1 MTTLTTNQL
10 AKAAGVNLET
20 VRYYERRG
28 LIPEP
33 PRRSS
38 GYRQYSEDYIGRIRS
53 IKRAQNLG
61 FSLDEIA
68 ELFSLHVDPET
79 ACDEVKHQAEIKIV
93 AVRAKIATLQQIE
106 QTLVDLVA
114 ACNQREPTNE
124 CPILEALNSGHL

>member
-1 MTTLTTNQL
+1 MKTLTTSQL
-10 AKAAGVNLET
+10 AQAAGVNLET

-53 IKRAQNLG
+53 IKRAQDLG
-61 FSLDEIA
+61 FSLDEVA
-68 ELFSLHVDPET
+68 ELFALRVDPET
-79 ACDEVKHQAEIKIV
+79 ACDQVKQQAERKITE
-93 AVRAKIATLQQIE
+93 VRTKIGVLQQIE

-114 ACNQREPTNE
+114 ACDKREPTSD
-124 CPILEALNSGHL
+124 CPILEALNRGL

>member
-1 MTTLTTNQL
+1 MKTLTTSQL
-10 AKAAGVNLET
+10 AQAAGVNLET

-53 IKRAQNLG
+53 IKRAQDLG
-61 FSLDEIA
+61 FSLDEVA
-68 ELFSLHVDPET
+68 ELFALRVDPET
-79 ACDEVKHQAEIKIV
+79 ACDQVKQQAEWKITE
-93 AVRAKIATLQQIE
+93 VRTKIGILQQIE

-114 ACNQREPTNE
+114 ACDKREPTGD
-124 CPILEALNSGHL
+124 CPILEALNRGL